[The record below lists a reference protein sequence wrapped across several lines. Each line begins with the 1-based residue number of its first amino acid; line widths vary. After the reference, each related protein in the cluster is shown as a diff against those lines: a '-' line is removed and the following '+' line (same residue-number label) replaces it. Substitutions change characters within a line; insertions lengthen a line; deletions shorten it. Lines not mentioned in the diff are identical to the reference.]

1 MSTYEVK
8 VSTDVDTSELDAAQK
23 KLDNLVKNDK
33 QIKVDFNIDGM
44 NNLNK
49 INGMFKN
56 IEKNNKIN
64 VKANMDTSGIKK
76 GLSDIERAKRSV
88 STLKIDA
95 DVSKA
100 NADFKKFES
109 LTTSSVEK
117 ARKLLSDINKDI
129 NNVKLAPND
138 SIMEINFNKLTSDL
152 EKYRNQIKVVQN
164 EQKEFTKLLRSSE
177 KAQHDLE
184 SYKVQS
190 NIAKMKSELNS
201 FSESYDID
209 KNKFENIESII
220 KEYSDTMDKLRRH
233 YDNNDSFVLD
243 TDELSADL
251 NKANLAVERFENTMS
266 ELKHSVK
273 GTLNSLESSIL
284 SNDIQ
289 KYMKENTRLT
299 KEYEDALNDLSRR
312 AASGEN
318 VRKQFASAKSEIA
331 LKGLNGK
338 SFIDEIA
345 RGFKQIGQFATT
357 YGVIQDVF
365 MDGGRKMVSNVV
377 TVNDAMTDLR
387 MATSLSNDEA
397 YKMMDTY
404 YELGDKLKA
413 TGIDI
418 AKSSTEWLKQ
428 GKAIQEASKLTE
440 DSIVLSKIGDLS
452 SEEATKTI
460 TAAMKSYNIAEDQ
473 VMGFVDQISAI
484 DMASATDVGG
494 LATAFNEVA
503 ANAKTA
509 GVETQNLLSYAA
521 VIGETTQEGMASVGT
536 SLNAI
541 FSRMG
546 NIKLSRLKDYET
558 GEDLSNVET
567 VLRGVGISLR
577 DTQDEFKDFDLVLS
591 ETAEGWKTFS
601 GVQKRAVAQAFAG
614 THHMNEFM
622 VLMEQWGNVEKYIDI
637 ANNASGESMEKYA
650 AYQESISGKMEGFEN
665 KFQSL
670 STSLLSSDV
679 FGFLVD
685 SGSSL
690 IGVLDTILNKFG
702 SFSSLLGLFSGTVLS
717 KKGLGNDNI
726 VEFAPFYKVA

>member
-1 MSTYEVK
+1 MSEYEVR
-8 VSTDVDTSELDAAQK
+8 VDTNVDTSELDSAQK
-23 KLDNLVKNDK
+23 KLDSLVKNGK
-33 QIKVDFNIDGM
+33 HIKVDFDIDGM
-44 NNLNK
+44 KNLNK
-49 INGMFKN
+49 INGVLKG
-56 IEKNNKIN
+56 IKKNNKIS
-64 VKANMDTSGIKK
+64 VKADMDTSGIKK

-650 AYQESISGKMEGFEN
+650 AYQESISSKMEGFEN

>member
-64 VKANMDTSGIKK
+64 VKADMDTSGIKK

>member
-1 MSTYEVK
+1 MSEYEVR
-8 VSTDVDTSELDAAQK
+8 VNTNVDTSELDAAQK

-33 QIKVDFNIDGM
+33 QIKVDFDVQGIK
-44 NNLNK
+44 NLNK
-49 INGMFKN
+49 INGVFKN
-56 IEKNNKIN
+56 IEKNNKIS
-64 VKANMDTSGIKK
+64 VKADMDTSGIKK
-76 GLSDIERAKRSV
+76 GLSDIEKAKRSV

-109 LTTSSVEK
+109 LTTKSAEK

-251 NKANLAVERFENTMS
+251 NKANLAAERFENTMS
-266 ELKHSVK
+266 ELKHSAK

-413 TGIDI
+413 TGVDI

-440 DSIVLSKIGDLS
+440 DSIILSKIGDLS

-460 TAAMKSYNIAEDQ
+460 TAAMKSYNMAEDQ

-650 AYQESISGKMEGFEN
+650 AYQESISGKIEGFEN

-685 SGSSL
+685 SGTSFL
-690 IGVLDTILNKFG
+690 GVLDGILNKFG

>member
-1 MSTYEVK
+1 MSEYEVR
-8 VSTDVDTSELDAAQK
+8 VSTNVDTSELDVAQK

-33 QIKVDFNIDGM
+33 QIKVDFDIQGIK
-44 NNLNK
+44 NLNK
-49 INGMFKN
+49 INGVFKN
-56 IEKNNKIN
+56 IEKNNKIS
-64 VKANMDTSGIKK
+64 VKADMDTSGIKK
-76 GLSDIERAKRSV
+76 GLSDIEKAKRSV

-109 LTTSSVEK
+109 LTTKSVEK

-138 SIMEINFNKLTSDL
+138 SIMEINFKKLTSDL

-164 EQKEFTKLLRSSE
+164 EQKEFTRLLKLSE
-177 KAQHDLE
+177 KTQHDLD
-184 SYKVQS
+184 SYKVLS
-190 NIAKMKSELNS
+190 NTAKMKSELNS
-201 FSESYDID
+201 FKDSYDVDESKIKSLRSMID
-209 KNKFENIESII
+209 
-220 KEYSDTMDKLRRH
+220 EYANTMDKLRKH
-233 YDNNDSFVLD
+233 YDSNDSFVFD
-243 TDELSADL
+243 TDELSDNL
-251 NKANLAVERFENTMS
+251 NKANLAAERFENTMS
-266 ELKHSVK
+266 ELKYSAK

-338 SFIDEIA
+338 SFIDEIT

-365 MDGGRKMVSNVV
+365 MDGGRKMVSNVI

-413 TGIDI
+413 TGVDI

-440 DSIVLSKIGDLS
+440 DSIILSKIGDLS
-452 SEEATKTI
+452 SEDATKTI
-460 TAAMKSYNIAEDQ
+460 TAAMKSYNMAESQ

-650 AYQESISGKMEGFEN
+650 AYQESISGKIEGFEN

-685 SGSSL
+685 SGTSFL
-690 IGVLDTILNKFG
+690 GVLDGILNKFG

>member
-64 VKANMDTSGIKK
+64 VKADMDTSGIKK

-109 LTTSSVEK
+109 LTTSSLEK

>member
-1 MSTYEVK
+1 MSEYEVR
-8 VSTDVDTSELDAAQK
+8 VSTNVDTSELDAAQK

-44 NNLNK
+44 KNLNK

-64 VKANMDTSGIKK
+64 VKADMDTSGIKK

-164 EQKEFTKLLRSSE
+164 EQKEFTRLLKLSE
-177 KAQHDLE
+177 KTQHDLD

-190 NIAKMKSELNS
+190 NIAKMRSELNS
-201 FSESYDID
+201 FKDSYDID
-209 KNKFENIESII
+209 ESKIKNIESMIDG
-220 KEYSDTMDKLRRH
+220 YANTMDKLRKH
-233 YDNNDSFVLD
+233 YDSNDSFVLD

>member
-1 MSTYEVK
+1 MSEYEVR
-8 VSTDVDTSELDAAQK
+8 VSTNVDTSELDAAQK
-23 KLDNLVKNDK
+23 KLDSLVKNDK

-44 NNLNK
+44 KNLNK

-64 VKANMDTSGIKK
+64 VKADMDTSGIKK

-164 EQKEFTKLLRSSE
+164 EQKEFTRLLKLSE
-177 KAQHDLE
+177 KTQHDLD

-190 NIAKMKSELNS
+190 NIAKMRSELNS
-201 FSESYDID
+201 FKDSYDID
-209 KNKFENIESII
+209 ESKIKNIESMIDG
-220 KEYSDTMDKLRRH
+220 YANTMDKLRKH
-233 YDNNDSFVLD
+233 YDSNDSFVLD

>member
-1 MSTYEVK
+1 MSEYEVR
-8 VSTDVDTSELDAAQK
+8 VDTNVDTSELDSAQK
-23 KLDNLVKNDK
+23 KLDSLVKNGK
-33 QIKVDFNIDGM
+33 HIKVDFDVQGIK
-44 NNLNK
+44 NLNK

-64 VKANMDTSGIKK
+64 VKADMDTSGIKK
-76 GLSDIERAKRSV
+76 GLSDIEKAKRSV

-251 NKANLAVERFENTMS
+251 NKANLAAERFENTMS
-266 ELKHSVK
+266 ELKHSAK

-413 TGIDI
+413 TGVDI

-452 SEEATKTI
+452 SEKATKTI

>member
-1 MSTYEVK
+1 MSEYEVR
-8 VSTDVDTSELDAAQK
+8 VSTNVDTSELDAAQK
-23 KLDNLVKNDK
+23 KLDNLVKNEK
-33 QIKVDFNIDGM
+33 HIKVDFDIQEM
-44 NNLNK
+44 KNLNK
-49 INGMFKN
+49 INGVFKN
-56 IEKNNKIN
+56 IEKNNKIS
-64 VKANMDTSGIKK
+64 VKADMDTSGIKK
-76 GLSDIERAKRSV
+76 GLSDIEKAKRSV

-109 LTTSSVEK
+109 LTTKSAEK

-129 NNVKLAPND
+129 NNVKFAPND
-138 SIMEINFNKLTSDL
+138 SIMEINFKKLTSDL

-164 EQKEFTKLLRSSE
+164 EQKEFTRLLKLSE
-177 KAQHDLE
+177 KTQHDLD
-184 SYKVQS
+184 SYKVLS
-190 NIAKMKSELNS
+190 NTAKMKSELNS
-201 FSESYDID
+201 FKDSYDVDESKIKSLRSMID
-209 KNKFENIESII
+209 
-220 KEYSDTMDKLRRH
+220 EYANTMDKLRKH
-233 YDNNDSFVLD
+233 YDSNDSFVFD
-243 TDELSADL
+243 TDELSDNL
-251 NKANLAVERFENTMS
+251 NKANLAAERFENTMS
-266 ELKHSVK
+266 ELKYSAK

-338 SFIDEIA
+338 SFIDEIT

-365 MDGGRKMVSNVV
+365 MDGGRKMVSNVI

-413 TGIDI
+413 TGVDI

-440 DSIVLSKIGDLS
+440 DSIILSKIGDLS
-452 SEEATKTI
+452 SEDATKTI
-460 TAAMKSYNIAEDQ
+460 TAAMKSYNMAESQ

-650 AYQESISGKMEGFEN
+650 AYQESISGKIEGFEN

-685 SGSSL
+685 SGTSFL
-690 IGVLDTILNKFG
+690 GVLDGILNKFG

>member
-1 MSTYEVK
+1 MSEYEVR
-8 VSTDVDTSELDAAQK
+8 VDTNVDTSELDAAQK
-23 KLDNLVKNDK
+23 KLDSLVKNGK
-33 QIKVDFNIDGM
+33 HIKVDFDVQGIK
-44 NNLNK
+44 NLNK
-49 INGMFKN
+49 INGVFKN
-56 IEKNNKIN
+56 IEKNNKIS
-64 VKANMDTSGIKK
+64 VKADMDTSGIKK
-76 GLSDIERAKRSV
+76 GLSDIEKAKRSV

-109 LTTSSVEK
+109 LTTKSAEK

-138 SIMEINFNKLTSDL
+138 FVMEANFKKLTNDL
-152 EKYRNQIKVVQN
+152 EKYKNQMKVVQN

-177 KAQHDLE
+177 KAQHDIE

-251 NKANLAVERFENTMS
+251 NKANLAAERFENTMS
-266 ELKHSVK
+266 ELKHSAK

-338 SFIDEIA
+338 SFIDEIT

-365 MDGGRKMVSNVV
+365 MDGGRKMVSNVI

-413 TGIDI
+413 TGVDI

-440 DSIVLSKIGDLS
+440 DSIILSKIGDLS
-452 SEEATKTI
+452 SEDATKTI
-460 TAAMKSYNIAEDQ
+460 TAAMKSYNMAESQ

-650 AYQESISGKMEGFEN
+650 AYQESISGKIEGFEN

-685 SGSSL
+685 SGTSFL
-690 IGVLDTILNKFG
+690 GVLDGILNKFG

>member
-8 VSTDVDTSELDAAQK
+8 VSTNVDTSELDAAQK

-64 VKANMDTSGIKK
+64 VKADMDTSGIKK

-209 KNKFENIESII
+209 KNKFENIEFII

>member
-1 MSTYEVK
+1 MSEYEVR
-8 VSTDVDTSELDAAQK
+8 VDTNVDTSELDAAQK

-49 INGMFKN
+49 INGVLKG
-56 IEKNNKIN
+56 IEKNNKIS
-64 VKANMDTSGIKK
+64 VKADMDTSGVKK
-76 GLSDIERAKRSV
+76 GLSDIEKAKRSV

-109 LTTSSVEK
+109 LTTNSVEK
-117 ARKLLSDINKDI
+117 ARKLLSDINRDI

-138 SIMEINFNKLTSDL
+138 FVMETNFKKLTSDL

-164 EQKEFTKLLRSSE
+164 EQKEFTRLLKLSE
-177 KAQHDLE
+177 KTQHDLD

-201 FSESYDID
+201 FSDSYDID
-209 KNKFENIESII
+209 ESKI
-220 KEYSDTMDKLRRH
+220 KSLQSMIDEYANTMDKLRKH
-233 YDNNDSFVLD
+233 YDSNDSFVFD
-243 TDELSADL
+243 TDELSDNL
-251 NKANLAVERFENTMS
+251 NKANLAAERFENTMS
-266 ELKHSVK
+266 ELKHSAK

-299 KEYEDALNDLSRR
+299 KEYEDALNDLSKR

-318 VRKQFASAKSEIA
+318 VRKQFANAKSEIA

-365 MDGGRKMVSNVV
+365 MDGGRQMVSNVV

-413 TGIDI
+413 TGVDI

-440 DSIVLSKIGDLS
+440 DSIILSKIGDLS
-452 SEEATKTI
+452 SEDATKTI
-460 TAAMKSYNIAEDQ
+460 TAAMKSYNMAESQ

-577 DTQDEFKDFDLVLS
+577 DTQDEFRDFDEVLE
-591 ETAEGWKTFS
+591 ETADGWSRFS

-637 ANNASGESMEKYA
+637 ANNASGESMEKYS
-650 AYQESISGKMEGFEN
+650 AYQESISGKLEGLKN
-665 KFQSL
+665 KFQSF
-670 STSLLSSDV
+670 STSMFDSDV

-685 SGSSL
+685 SGTSFL
-690 IGVLDTILNKFG
+690 GVLDGILNKFG

>member
-1 MSTYEVK
+1 MSEYEVR
-8 VSTDVDTSELDAAQK
+8 VSTNVDTSELDAAQK

-33 QIKVDFNIDGM
+33 QIKVDFDIQGM
-44 NNLNK
+44 KNLNK
-49 INGMFKN
+49 INGVLKG
-56 IEKNNKIN
+56 IEKNNKIS
-64 VKANMDTSGIKK
+64 VKADMDTSGIKK
-76 GLSDIERAKRSV
+76 GLSDIEKAKRSV

-109 LTTSSVEK
+109 LTTKSAEK

>member
-1 MSTYEVK
+1 MNEYEVR
-8 VSTDVDTSELDAAQK
+8 VSTNVDTSELDAAQK
-23 KLDNLVKNDK
+23 KLDNLVKNEK
-33 QIKVDFNIDGM
+33 HIKVDFDIQEM
-44 NNLNK
+44 KNLNK
-49 INGMFKN
+49 INGVFKN
-56 IEKNNKIN
+56 IEKNNKIS
-64 VKANMDTSGIKK
+64 VKADMDTSGIKK
-76 GLSDIERAKRSV
+76 GLSDIEKAKRSV

>member
-1 MSTYEVK
+1 MSEYEVR
-8 VSTDVDTSELDAAQK
+8 VSTNVDTSELDAAQK
-23 KLDNLVKNDK
+23 KLDSLVKNDK

-44 NNLNK
+44 KNLNK
-49 INGMFKN
+49 INGVLKG
-56 IEKNNKIN
+56 IEKNNKIS
-64 VKANMDTSGIKK
+64 VKADMDTSGIKK

-251 NKANLAVERFENTMS
+251 NKANLAAERFENTMS
-266 ELKHSVK
+266 ELKHSAK

-413 TGIDI
+413 TGVDI

>member
-1 MSTYEVK
+1 MSEYEVR
-8 VSTDVDTSELDAAQK
+8 VSTNVDTSELDAAQK

-33 QIKVDFNIDGM
+33 QIKVDFDIQGIK
-44 NNLNK
+44 NLNK
-49 INGMFKN
+49 INGVFKN
-56 IEKNNKIN
+56 IEKNNKIS
-64 VKANMDTSGIKK
+64 VKADMDTSGIKK
-76 GLSDIERAKRSV
+76 GLSDIEKAKRSV

-109 LTTSSVEK
+109 LTTKSAEK
-117 ARKLLSDINKDI
+117 ARKLLSVINKDI

>member
-1 MSTYEVK
+1 MSEYEVR
-8 VSTDVDTSELDAAQK
+8 VSTNVDTSELDAAQK

-33 QIKVDFNIDGM
+33 QIKVDFDIQGIK
-44 NNLNK
+44 NLNK
-49 INGMFKN
+49 INGVFKN
-56 IEKNNKIN
+56 IEKNNKIS
-64 VKANMDTSGIKK
+64 VKADMDTSGIKK
-76 GLSDIERAKRSV
+76 GLSDIEKAKRSV

-109 LTTSSVEK
+109 LTTKSAEK

>member
-1 MSTYEVK
+1 MSEYEVR
-8 VSTDVDTSELDAAQK
+8 VSTNVDTSELDAAQK

-33 QIKVDFNIDGM
+33 QIKVDFDIQGM
-44 NNLNK
+44 KNLNK
-49 INGMFKN
+49 INGVLKG
-56 IEKNNKIN
+56 IEKNNKIS
-64 VKANMDTSGIKK
+64 VKADMDTSGIKK

>member
-8 VSTDVDTSELDAAQK
+8 VSTNVDTSELDAAQK

-64 VKANMDTSGIKK
+64 VKADMDTSGIKK

-473 VMGFVDQISAI
+473 VMGFVDQISSI

>member
-1 MSTYEVK
+1 MSEYEVR
-8 VSTDVDTSELDAAQK
+8 VSTNVDTSELDAAQK

-33 QIKVDFNIDGM
+33 QIKVDFDVQGIK
-44 NNLNK
+44 NLNK
-49 INGMFKN
+49 INGVFKN
-56 IEKNNKIN
+56 IEKNNKIS
-64 VKANMDTSGIKK
+64 VKADMDTSGIKK
-76 GLSDIERAKRSV
+76 GLSDIEKAKRSV

-109 LTTSSVEK
+109 LTTKSAEK

-251 NKANLAVERFENTMS
+251 NKANLAAERFENTMS
-266 ELKHSVK
+266 ELKHSAK

-413 TGIDI
+413 TGVDI

-440 DSIVLSKIGDLS
+440 DSIILSKIGDLS

-460 TAAMKSYNIAEDQ
+460 TAAMKSYNMAEDQ

-650 AYQESISGKMEGFEN
+650 AYQESISGKIEGFEN

-685 SGSSL
+685 SGTSFL
-690 IGVLDTILNKFG
+690 GVLDGILNKFG

>member
-64 VKANMDTSGIKK
+64 VKADMDTSGIKK

-541 FSRMG
+541 FSRIG

>member
-1 MSTYEVK
+1 MSEYEVR

-33 QIKVDFNIDGM
+33 QIKVDFDIQGIK
-44 NNLNK
+44 NLNK
-49 INGMFKN
+49 INGVFKN
-56 IEKNNKIN
+56 IEKNNKIS
-64 VKANMDTSGIKK
+64 VKADMDTSGIKK
-76 GLSDIERAKRSV
+76 GLSDIEKAKRSV

-109 LTTSSVEK
+109 LTTKSAGK

-251 NKANLAVERFENTMS
+251 NKANLAAERFENTMS
-266 ELKHSVK
+266 ELKHSAK

-413 TGIDI
+413 TGVDI

-460 TAAMKSYNIAEDQ
+460 TAAMKSYNMAEDQ

-650 AYQESISGKMEGFEN
+650 AYQESISGKIEGFEN

-685 SGSSL
+685 SGTSFL
-690 IGVLDTILNKFG
+690 GVLDGILNKFG

>member
-64 VKANMDTSGIKK
+64 VKADMDTSGIKK

-413 TGIDI
+413 TGVDI

>member
-8 VSTDVDTSELDAAQK
+8 VSTNVDTSELDAAQK

-33 QIKVDFNIDGM
+33 QIKVDFNIDGI

-49 INGMFKN
+49 INGVLKG
-56 IEKNNKIN
+56 IEKNNKIS
-64 VKANMDTSGIKK
+64 VKADMDTSGIKK
-76 GLSDIERAKRSV
+76 GLSDIEKAKRSV

-164 EQKEFTKLLRSSE
+164 EQKEFTRLLKLSE
-177 KAQHDLE
+177 KTQHDLD
-184 SYKVQS
+184 SYKVLS
-190 NIAKMKSELNS
+190 NTAKMKSELNS
-201 FSESYDID
+201 FKDSYDVDESKIKSLRSMID
-209 KNKFENIESII
+209 
-220 KEYSDTMDKLRRH
+220 EYANTMDKLRKH
-233 YDNNDSFVLD
+233 YDSNDSFVFD
-243 TDELSADL
+243 TDELSDNL
-251 NKANLAVERFENTMS
+251 NKANLAAERFENTMS
-266 ELKHSVK
+266 ELKYSAK

-338 SFIDEIA
+338 SFIDEIT

-365 MDGGRKMVSNVV
+365 MDGGRKMVSNVI

-413 TGIDI
+413 TGVDI

-440 DSIVLSKIGDLS
+440 DSIILSKIGDLS
-452 SEEATKTI
+452 SEDATKTI
-460 TAAMKSYNIAEDQ
+460 TAAMKSYNMAESQ

-650 AYQESISGKMEGFEN
+650 AYQESISGKIEGFEN

-685 SGSSL
+685 SGTSFL
-690 IGVLDTILNKFG
+690 GVLDGILNKFG

>member
-8 VSTDVDTSELDAAQK
+8 VSTNVDTSELDAAQK

-49 INGMFKN
+49 INGVLKG
-56 IEKNNKIN
+56 IEKNNKIS
-64 VKANMDTSGIKK
+64 VKADMDTSGIKK

-138 SIMEINFNKLTSDL
+138 SIMEINFKKLTSDL

-233 YDNNDSFVLD
+233 YDNNDSFALD

-387 MATSLSNDEA
+387 MATFLSNDEA

>member
-8 VSTDVDTSELDAAQK
+8 VSTNVDTSELDAAQK

-64 VKANMDTSGIKK
+64 VKADMDTSGIKK

-164 EQKEFTKLLRSSE
+164 EQKEFTRLLKLSE
-177 KAQHDLE
+177 KTQHDLD

-190 NIAKMKSELNS
+190 NIAKMRSELNS
-201 FSESYDID
+201 FKDSYDID
-209 KNKFENIESII
+209 ESKIKNIESMIDG
-220 KEYSDTMDKLRRH
+220 YANTMDKLRKH
-233 YDNNDSFVLD
+233 YDSNDSFVLD

>member
-1 MSTYEVK
+1 MSEYEVR
-8 VSTDVDTSELDAAQK
+8 VSTNVDTSELDAAQK

-33 QIKVDFNIDGM
+33 QIKVDFDIRGM
-44 NNLNK
+44 KNLNK
-49 INGMFKN
+49 INGVFKN
-56 IEKNNKIN
+56 IEKNNKIS
-64 VKANMDTSGIKK
+64 VKADMDTSGIKK
-76 GLSDIERAKRSV
+76 GLSDIEKAKRSV

>member
-1 MSTYEVK
+1 MSEYEVR
-8 VSTDVDTSELDAAQK
+8 VSTNVDTSELDAAQK

-33 QIKVDFNIDGM
+33 QIKVDFDIQGIK
-44 NNLNK
+44 NLNK
-49 INGMFKN
+49 INGVFKN
-56 IEKNNKIN
+56 IEKNNKIS
-64 VKANMDTSGIKK
+64 VKADMDTSGIKK
-76 GLSDIERAKRSV
+76 GLSDIEKAKRSV

-109 LTTSSVEK
+109 LTTKSAEK

-138 SIMEINFNKLTSDL
+138 FVMEINFKKLTSDL

-164 EQKEFTKLLRSSE
+164 EQKEFTRLLKLSE
-177 KAQHDLE
+177 KTQHDLD
-184 SYKVQS
+184 SYKVLS
-190 NIAKMKSELNS
+190 NTAKMKSELNS
-201 FSESYDID
+201 FKDSYDVDESKIKSLRSMID
-209 KNKFENIESII
+209 
-220 KEYSDTMDKLRRH
+220 EYANTMDKLRKH
-233 YDNNDSFVLD
+233 YDSNDSFVFD
-243 TDELSADL
+243 TDELSDNL
-251 NKANLAVERFENTMS
+251 NKANLAAERFENTMS
-266 ELKHSVK
+266 ELKYSAK

-338 SFIDEIA
+338 SFIDEIT

-365 MDGGRKMVSNVV
+365 MDGGRKMVSNVI

-413 TGIDI
+413 TGVDI

-440 DSIVLSKIGDLS
+440 DSIILSKIGDLS
-452 SEEATKTI
+452 SEDATKTI
-460 TAAMKSYNIAEDQ
+460 TAAMKSYNMAESQ

-650 AYQESISGKMEGFEN
+650 AYQESISGKIEGFEN

-685 SGSSL
+685 SGTSFL
-690 IGVLDTILNKFG
+690 GVLDGILNKFG

>member
-1 MSTYEVK
+1 MSEYEVR
-8 VSTDVDTSELDAAQK
+8 VSTNVDTSELDAAQK
-23 KLDNLVKNDK
+23 KLDSLVKNDK

-44 NNLNK
+44 KNLNK
-49 INGMFKN
+49 INGVLKG
-56 IEKNNKIN
+56 IEKNNKIS
-64 VKANMDTSGIKK
+64 VKADMDTSGIKK

-138 SIMEINFNKLTSDL
+138 SIMEINFKKLTSDL

-726 VEFAPFYKVA
+726 VEFAPFYKVV

>member
-1 MSTYEVK
+1 MSEYEVR
-8 VSTDVDTSELDAAQK
+8 VSTNVDTSELDAAQK
-23 KLDNLVKNDK
+23 KLNSLVKNDK

-44 NNLNK
+44 KNLNK
-49 INGMFKN
+49 INGVLKG
-56 IEKNNKIN
+56 IEKNNKIS
-64 VKANMDTSGIKK
+64 VKADMDTSGIKK

-138 SIMEINFNKLTSDL
+138 SIMEINFKKLTSDL

>member
-1 MSTYEVK
+1 MSEYEVR
-8 VSTDVDTSELDAAQK
+8 VSTNVDTSELDAAQK
-23 KLDNLVKNDK
+23 KLDSLVKNDK

-44 NNLNK
+44 KNLNK
-49 INGMFKN
+49 INGVLKG
-56 IEKNNKIN
+56 IEKNNKIS
-64 VKANMDTSGIKK
+64 VKADMDTSGIKK

-622 VLMEQWGNVEKYIDI
+622 VLMEQWENVEKYIDI

>member
-1 MSTYEVK
+1 MSEYEVR
-8 VSTDVDTSELDAAQK
+8 VSTNVDTSELDAAQK
-23 KLDNLVKNDK
+23 KLDNLVKNEK

-44 NNLNK
+44 KNLNK

-56 IEKNNKIN
+56 IEKNNKIS
-64 VKANMDTSGIKK
+64 VKADMDTSGIKK
-76 GLSDIERAKRSV
+76 GLSDIEKAKRSV

-138 SIMEINFNKLTSDL
+138 SIMEINFKKLTSDL

-177 KAQHDLE
+177 KTKHDLE

-190 NIAKMKSELNS
+190 NITKMKSELNS

-209 KNKFENIESII
+209 KNKFENIKSII

-233 YDNNDSFVLD
+233 YDNSDSFVLD
-243 TDELSADL
+243 TDELSSDL

-318 VRKQFASAKSEIA
+318 VRKQFANAKSEIA

-404 YELGDKLKA
+404 YKLGDKLKA
-413 TGIDI
+413 TGVDI

-473 VMGFVDQISAI
+473 VMGFVDQISSI

>member
-1 MSTYEVK
+1 
-8 VSTDVDTSELDAAQK
+8 
-23 KLDNLVKNDK
+23 
-33 QIKVDFNIDGM
+33 
-44 NNLNK
+44 
-49 INGMFKN
+49 MFKN

-64 VKANMDTSGIKK
+64 VKADMDTSGIKK

>member
-1 MSTYEVK
+1 MSEYEVR
-8 VSTDVDTSELDAAQK
+8 VSTNVDTSELDAAQK

-33 QIKVDFNIDGM
+33 QIKVDFDIQGM
-44 NNLNK
+44 KNLNK
-49 INGMFKN
+49 INGVLKG
-56 IEKNNKIN
+56 IEKNNKIS
-64 VKANMDTSGIKK
+64 VKADMDTSGIRK

-109 LTTSSVEK
+109 LTTKSAGK

-251 NKANLAVERFENTMS
+251 NKANLAAERFENTMS
-266 ELKHSVK
+266 ELKHSAK

-413 TGIDI
+413 TGVDI

-460 TAAMKSYNIAEDQ
+460 TAAMKSYNMAEDQ

>member
-1 MSTYEVK
+1 MSEYEVR
-8 VSTDVDTSELDAAQK
+8 VSTNVDTSELDAAQK

-33 QIKVDFNIDGM
+33 QIKVDFDIQGM
-44 NNLNK
+44 KNLNK
-49 INGMFKN
+49 INGVLKG
-56 IEKNNKIN
+56 IEKNNKIS
-64 VKANMDTSGIKK
+64 VKADMDTSGIKK
-76 GLSDIERAKRSV
+76 GLSDIEKAKRSV

-109 LTTSSVEK
+109 LTTKSAEK

-138 SIMEINFNKLTSDL
+138 SIMEINFKKLTSDL

-251 NKANLAVERFENTMS
+251 NKANLAAERFENTMS
-266 ELKHSVK
+266 ELKHSAK

-338 SFIDEIA
+338 SFIDEIT

-365 MDGGRKMVSNVV
+365 MDGGRKMVSNVI

-413 TGIDI
+413 TGVDI

-440 DSIVLSKIGDLS
+440 DSIILSKIGDLS
-452 SEEATKTI
+452 SEDATKTI
-460 TAAMKSYNIAEDQ
+460 TAAMKSYNMAESQ

-521 VIGETTQEGMASVGT
+521 IIGETTQEGMASVGT

-650 AYQESISGKMEGFEN
+650 AYQESISGKIEGFEN

-685 SGSSL
+685 SGTSFL
-690 IGVLDTILNKFG
+690 GVLDGILNKFG

>member
-8 VSTDVDTSELDAAQK
+8 VSTNVDTSELDAAQK

-44 NNLNK
+44 KNLNK
-49 INGMFKN
+49 INGVLKG
-56 IEKNNKIN
+56 IEKNNKIS
-64 VKANMDTSGIKK
+64 VKADMDTSGIKK
-76 GLSDIERAKRSV
+76 GLSDIEKAKRSV

-251 NKANLAVERFENTMS
+251 NKANLAAERFENTMS
-266 ELKHSVK
+266 ELKHSAK

-413 TGIDI
+413 TGVDI